1 VRAGPPRDYS
11 SKMAR
16 EAGIVSAVRESAT
29 FLGGTRH
36 DHDALLEMAR
46 DARLVLLGEP
56 THGSHEVYR
65 ERARI
70 SQRLV
75 EELGFDGVV
84 WEADW
89 PDAERAGRYVREGA
103 GAESAEQALDGF
115 ARFPTWMWRNGAVL
129 EFVRWLRARNSQAP
143 AKKRAAIYGMD
154 LYSLYAS
161 IRAVIDYLDR
171 TDPAAADRARQRYAC
186 FDRHGGD
193 PQSYGYGARLG
204 IGNCEQDVV
213 KMLAEMQKR
222 SAADGEDAFSA
233 VQNARL
239 ARNAET
245 YYRSM
250 FGSRIA
256 SWNLRDRHMA
266 ETLEGLL
273 DFLGPDSRL
282 VVWAHNSHLGDARAT
297 EMGEEGELNVGQLVR
312 ERFGT
317 AALLVGFTT
326 YDGTVTAAH
335 EWDGSAEKMQIVP
348 GAPGSIEA
356 IFHDVGLPRFF
367 LPLRDPGKALGALRE
382 PRLERAIGVIY
393 RPDTE
398 RASHYFNARVADQ
411 FDAVVHLDRTRAVE
425 PLDRVERWTP
435 LEPPESFPTGNVARI

>member
-1 VRAGPPRDYS
+1 VEQTGD
-11 SKMAR
+11 
-16 EAGIVSAVRESAT
+16 IVAAIRHSAT
-29 FLGGTRH
+29 FLGGTKR
-36 DHDALLEMAR
+36 DHDALIEMAR
-46 DARLVLLGEP
+46 DARVVLLGEP

-70 SQRLV
+70 SQRLI
-75 EELGFDGVV
+75 EELGFRAVV

-89 PDAERAGRYVREGA
+89 PDAERAGRFVRDGA

-115 ARFPTWMWRNGAVL
+115 ARFPTWMWRNTAVV
-129 EFVRWLRARNSQAP
+129 EFMRWLRARNEKGAP
-143 AKKRAAIYGMD
+143 DKRTAIYGMD

-161 IRAVIDYLDR
+161 IRSVIDYLDR
-171 TDPAAADRARQRYAC
+171 TDPAAAERARARYAC
-186 FDRHGGD
+186 FDHHGD
-193 PQSYGYGARLG
+193 PQSYGYSARLG
-204 IGNCEQDVV
+204 IGNCEENVV
-213 KMLAEMQKR
+213 KMLAELQKR

-233 VQNARL
+233 TQNARL
-239 ARNAET
+239 ARNAEA

-273 DFLGPDSRL
+273 DHLGPDSRI

-297 EMGEEGELNVGQLVR
+297 EMGDEGELNVGQLVR
-312 ERFGT
+312 ERFGS
-317 AALLVGFTT
+317 ASLLVGFTT

-335 EWDGSAEKMQIVP
+335 EWDGAAERMPIVP
-348 GAPGSIEA
+348 SVSGSVEA
-356 IFHDVGLPRFF
+356 IFHEVGLPRFF
-367 LPLRDPGKALGALRE
+367 LPLRDPGEALGGLRE

-393 RPDTE
+393 RPATE
-398 RASHYFNARVADQ
+398 RASHYFSARIADQ

-435 LEPPESFPTGNVARI
+435 LEPPESFPTGM

>member
-1 VRAGPPRDYS
+1 MS
-11 SKMAR
+11 R
-16 EAGIVSAVRESAT
+16 EGDIVAAVRHSAT

-36 DHDALLEMAR
+36 DHDSLIGMAR
-46 DARLVLLGEP
+46 GARLVLLGEP

-75 EELGFDGVV
+75 EELGFQAIV

-89 PDAERAGRYVREGA
+89 PDAERAGSYARDGT
-103 GAESAEQALDGF
+103 GAERAEQALDGF
-115 ARFPTWMWRNGAVL
+115 ARFPTWMWRNTAVV
-129 EFVRWLRARNSQAP
+129 EFVRWLRGRNSQAS
-143 AKKRAAIYGMD
+143 AKKRAGIYGMD

-171 TDPAAADRARQRYAC
+171 TDPAAAARAREHYAC
-186 FDRHGGD
+186 FDHHGGD
-193 PQSYGYGARLG
+193 PQSYGYAARLG
-204 IGNCEQDVV
+204 IGNCEESVV
-213 KMLAEMQKR
+213 KMLAELQKR

-233 VQNARL
+233 AQNARL
-239 ARNAET
+239 ARNAEA

-256 SWNLRDRHMA
+256 SWNLRDRHMG
-266 ETLEGLL
+266 ETLESLL
-273 DFLGPDSRL
+273 DYLGPDSRV

-297 EMGEEGELNVGQLVR
+297 EIGEEGELNVGQLMR

-335 EWDGSAEKMQIVP
+335 EWDGPAERMQIVP
-348 GAPGSIEA
+348 SMPGSIEA

-367 LPLRDPGKALGALRE
+367 LPLRDPGEALGALRE

-393 RPDTE
+393 RPETE

-411 FDAVVHLDRTRAVE
+411 FDAIVHLDRTRAVE

-435 LEPPESFPTGNVARI
+435 LEPPESFPTGI

>member
-1 VRAGPPRDYS
+1 
-11 SKMAR
+11 MAP
-16 EAGIVSAVRESAT
+16 EGDTVSAVRHSAT
-29 FLGGTRH
+29 FMGGTRH
-36 DHDALLEMAR
+36 DHDPLLEMAR
-46 DARLVLLGEP
+46 DARVVLLGEP

-75 EELGFDGVV
+75 EELGFQAIV

-89 PDAERAGRYVREGA
+89 PDAERAGRYAREGV
-103 GAESAEQALDGF
+103 GAQSAEQALDGF
-115 ARFPTWMWRNGAVL
+115 ARFPTWMWRNTAVV
-129 EFVRWLRARNSQAP
+129 EFLRWLRARNDQVP
-143 AKKRAAIYGMD
+143 PDKRAGIYGMD
-154 LYSLYAS
+154 LYSLYTS

-171 TDPAAADRARQRYAC
+171 TDPAAAERARARYAC
-186 FDRHGGD
+186 FDHHGD
-193 PQSYGYGARLG
+193 PQAYGYAARLG
-204 IGNCEQDVV
+204 IGDCEESVV
-213 KMLAEMQKR
+213 KMLAELQKR

-233 VQNARL
+233 AQNARL
-239 ARNAET
+239 ARNAEA

-266 ETLEGLL
+266 ETLENLL
-273 DFLGPDSRL
+273 DFLGPASRV

-312 ERFGT
+312 ERFG
-317 AALLVGFTT
+317 ASALLVGFTT

-335 EWDGSAEKMQIVP
+335 EWDGAAERMQIVP
-348 GAPGSIEA
+348 SMAGSVEA
-356 IFHDVGLPRFF
+356 LFRDVGLPRFF
-367 LPLRDPGKALGALRE
+367 LPLRDPGEALGALRE

-398 RASHYFNARVADQ
+398 RASHYFSARVAEQ
-411 FDAVVHLDRTRAVE
+411 FDAVIHLDRTRAVE

-435 LEPPESFPTGNVARI
+435 LEPPESFPSGM

>member
-1 VRAGPPRDYS
+1 MG
-11 SKMAR
+11 R
-16 EAGIVSAVRESAT
+16 ETEIVSAVRDSAT
-29 FLGGTRH
+29 FLGGTRR

-56 THGSHEVYR
+56 SHGSHEVYR

-70 SQRLV
+70 SQRLI
-75 EELGFDGVV
+75 EELGFNAVV

-89 PDAERAGRYVREGA
+89 PDAERAGRYVRDGEGA
-103 GAESAEQALDGF
+103 EDAEQALAGF
-115 ARFPTWMWRNGAVL
+115 ARFPTWMWRNTAVL
-129 EFVRWLRARNSQAP
+129 EFVRWLRSRDSQLPPAR
-143 AKKRAAIYGMD
+143 RASIYGMD

-161 IRAVIDYLDR
+161 IRAVIDHLDR
-171 TDPAAADRARQRYAC
+171 TDPAAAERARQRYSC
-186 FDRHGGD
+186 FDHHAGD
-193 PQSYGYGARLG
+193 PQAYGYAARLG
-204 IGNCEQDVV
+204 IGADCEEGAV

-222 SAADGEDAFSA
+222 VAADGEHAFSA
-233 VQNARL
+233 AQNARL
-239 ARNAET
+239 ARNAEA

-273 DFLGPDSRL
+273 DFLGPDSR
-282 VVWAHNSHLGDARAT
+282 VIVWAHNSHLGDARAT

-312 ERFGT
+312 ERFGS
-317 AALLVGFTT
+317 ASLLVGFTT

-335 EWDGSAEKMQIVP
+335 EWDGPAERMRIVP
-348 GAPGSIEA
+348 ALAGSIEA

-367 LPLRDPGKALGALRE
+367 LPLRDPGEALGALRE

-393 RPDTE
+393 RPGSE
-398 RASHYFNARVADQ
+398 RVSHYFNARVADQ
-411 FDAVVHLDRTRAVE
+411 FDAIIHLDRTRAVE
-425 PLDRVERWTP
+425 PLDRIERWSP
-435 LEPPESFPTGNVARI
+435 LEPPESFPTGI